1 MAAKPSAK
9 AERDARAEKVR
20 QIRQAQAAKDR
31 RQRILLFGSLTLA
44 LLVLAGVT
52 ALVLVRETA
61 GRSLAGV
68 KTTTQEAG
76 HVTTAVTYPQTPPAG
91 GQHDPTWLNCG
102 TYDQPVR
109 NENAVHDLEHGAV
122 WITYRPDLPAADV
135 ATLRRLAAGQTYLV
149 LSPYPK
155 LPAPVVVSGW
165 GKQLPLTGA
174 SDKRLPEFIRTY
186 RQGSNAPESGAACT
200 GGTGTPTG

>member
-1 MAAKPSAK
+1 MINKPSAK
-9 AERDARAEKVR
+9 AERDARAQKV
-20 QIRQAQAAKDR
+20 QQLRQAQAARDR
-31 RQRILLFGSLTLA
+31 RQRILLCGSVSVVVLA
-44 LLVLAGVT
+44 LIGGT
-52 ALVLVRETA
+52 TLVLVRETA

-68 KTTTQEAG
+68 KSSTQEAG

-102 TYDQPVR
+102 IYDQPVR

-122 WITYRPDLPAADV
+122 WITYRPDLPATDIA
-135 ATLRRLAAGQTYLV
+135 ALRQIAGGQTYLV
-149 LSPYPK
+149 LSPYPE

-186 RQGSNAPESGAACT
+186 RQGPNAPESGASCT
-200 GGTGTPTG
+200 GGTGTPT